1 MGGERFPPHC
11 RGTWQECGDDML
23 KGGALETTYYR
34 FLGRF
39 VVPCCVFLHLKPNH
53 VSILAMFFG
62 LAAGACF
69 VFSPFWGGALTLLSG
84 LLDTLDGA
92 LAREMQQARKR
103 GAFLDSILDRYAEL
117 CIYVGIWAYF
127 DRQGSATL
135 LITLTMFFVLFGS
148 LMVSYTRARAE
159 GLNVSCMVGLL
170 QRGERI
176 ISIGVAGMVNSL
188 VNLTARASEAPLLGK
203 DAVLT
208 LVLILLAVGTNL
220 TALWRLFHVL
230 NRLRP

>member
-1 MGGERFPPHC
+1 MVLEPVASLAARLGIPPTAITVAGFAISVLSGWAFWAGWFRAAGG
-11 RGTWQECGDDML
+11 L
-23 KGGALETTYYR
+23 L
-34 FLGRF
+34 
-39 VVPCCVFLHLKPNH
+39 
-53 VSILAMFFG
+53 
-62 LAAGACF
+62 LAAGICDM
-69 VFSPFWGGALTLLSG
+69 V
-84 LLDTLDGA
+84 DGA
-92 LAREMQQARKR
+92 AARAGGRVSAS
-103 GAFLDSILDRYAEL
+103 GAFLDSTLDRYAEL
-117 CIYVGIWAYF
+117 FIYVGIWAYF
-127 DRQGSATL
+127 ERQGSATL
-135 LITLTMFFVLFGS
+135 LITLTMFFILFGS

-159 GLNVSCMVGLL
+159 GLNVSCMVGLM

-230 NRLRP
+230 NRLRH

>member
-1 MGGERFPPHC
+1 
-11 RGTWQECGDDML
+11 ML
-23 KGGALETTYYR
+23 KGSVIEIAYYR
-34 FLGRF
+34 FLGRYL
-39 VVPCCVFLHLKPNH
+39 VPCCVFLHLTPNQ
-53 VSILAMFFG
+53 VSLLAMVSG
-62 LAAGACF
+62 LGAGVCF

-92 LAREMQQARKR
+92 LAREMLQARRR

-117 CIYVGIWAYF
+117 CIYVGIWVYF
-127 DRQGSATL
+127 ERQGSATL

-159 GLNVSCMVGLL
+159 GLNVSCVVGLL
-170 QRGERI
+170 QRGERV

-188 VNLTARASEAPLLGK
+188 VNFTARASEAPLLGK

-208 LVLILLAVGTNL
+208 LILILMAVGTNL
-220 TALWRLFHVL
+220 TAIWRLFHVL
-230 NRLRP
+230 NRLRQ

>member
-1 MGGERFPPHC
+1 VA
-11 RGTWQECGDDML
+11 
-23 KGGALETTYYR
+23 ALETAYYR
-34 FLGRF
+34 LLGRYM
-39 VVPCCVFLHLKPNH
+39 VPCCVFLHLKPNH
-53 VSILAMFFG
+53 VSIIAMVFRPC
-62 LAAGACF
+62 AGVWF

-92 LAREMQQARKR
+92 LAGDAAGEKAGRLLGLHFGSLRRALHLRRNLGLLRQAR
-103 GAFLDSILDRYAEL
+103 
-117 CIYVGIWAYF
+117 
-127 DRQGSATL
+127 SATL

-188 VNLTARASEAPLLGK
+188 VNLTLAPARLRSSART
-203 DAVLT
+203 AVLT
-208 LVLILLAVGTNL
+208 LVLILLAVEPTISPHSG
-220 TALWRLFHVL
+220 ASFHVL
-230 NRLRP
+230 NRLRTLARILCEPPAATADLAIHP